1 MIAFIREYFA
11 ELIPFIGIATAATFI
26 AIFYNVL

>member
-1 MIAFIREYFA
+1 MIDFIRTYFA

-26 AIFYNVL
+26 AIFYNIL